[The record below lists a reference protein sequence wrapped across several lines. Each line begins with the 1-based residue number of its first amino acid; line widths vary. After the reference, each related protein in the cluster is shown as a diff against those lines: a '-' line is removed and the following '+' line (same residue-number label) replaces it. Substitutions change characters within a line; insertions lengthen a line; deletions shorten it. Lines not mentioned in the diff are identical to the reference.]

1 MSISAMRGATAVLA
15 IILGSL
21 GVFEVRAL
29 RGKAAPDP
37 VRAVVSPKELMA
49 NGYDRAVLTI
59 SGGTAT
65 AAPHISTAGDT
76 QAIRIEP
83 IERHGTLWRAAIQG
97 GVMPGKVLL
106 RVGMTGA
113 QGISVP
119 LTLHAQTSDSA
130 ADGTPDYLRL
140 NEESDREA
148 FRRWFTYLA
157 ELQFFTPRKQRPE
170 KIVDCAALIRYAYR
184 EALHRHDEHWAA
196 SSGLALVPAAASVTK
211 YSFPHTPLGPALF
224 RVRGG
229 AYRPSDLS
237 DGAFAQFADAET
249 LQRRNTFFVSR
260 DLTRAQPGDLLFF
273 KRDTEHM
280 PFHSMLFLGNSQIEP
295 GPESY
300 VVYHTGPL
308 HENSRREQPGEIRRL
323 TVAELLHYP
332 DPQWQAI
339 STNPSF
345 LGVFRWNILKPIS

>member
-1 MSISAMRGATAVLA
+1 MNIFVIRSVTVVLA
-15 IILGSL
+15 ILSGLL
-21 GVFEVRAL
+21 GVFGMRAL
-29 RGKAAPDP
+29 RSKAAPGQ
-37 VRAVVSPKELMA
+37 VHAVVSPNELMA
-49 NGYDRAVLTI
+49 NGYDRAIITI
-59 SGGTAT
+59 SGGAAT
-65 AAPHISTAGDT
+65 AAPHISTAGDA
-76 QAIRIEP
+76 QSVRIEP
-83 IERHGTLWRAAIQG
+83 IERQGTLWRAAIQG
-97 GVMPGKVLL
+97 GVLPGRVLL
-106 RVGMTGA
+106 QVGMTGA

-119 LTLHAQTSDSA
+119 LTLRAQTSDSA

-140 NEESDREA
+140 DEESDREA

-157 ELQFFTPRKQRPE
+157 ELQFFTPREHRPDE
-170 KIVDCAALIRYAYR
+170 IVDCAALIRYAFR
-184 EALHRHDEHWAA
+184 EALRRHDEHWAA
-196 SSGLALVPAAASVTK
+196 SSGLALVPAVASVAK

-280 PFHSMLFLGNSQIEP
+280 PFHSMLFLGKSQIEP

-308 HENSRREQPGEIRRL
+308 HEGSRQEQPGEIRRL
-323 TVAELLHYP
+323 TVAELLRYP